1 MVGLRFADTFKLLC
15 MNLALL
21 TRKQLRLRAL
31 LAMVLVSV
39 TLTISA
45 KAQIAP
51 GTVLDQIVAV
61 VGSEPVLASEVNAVA
76 LSAMQGQPGPI
87 SDDHW
92 SRALDEL
99 VNQKVLLTRASRDTT
114 IIISEDQVN
123 RQLDQRTASLAERLG
138 GEAQL
143 VAYYGKTIDEI
154 KASFR
159 EDVRRQLMAQQFQ
172 GRYMRDITI
181 TPSEVRTWFAQ
192 IPDEDIPD
200 VPELVRVAHI
210 VKQPLPDE
218 SARDAARM
226 LTEALRDSILAEQ
239 ATLEELAARHSQD
252 PGSNENGGEYNDFNV
267 SDLVPEFGLVAST
280 LEQGGLSQVFETQF
294 GYHVMRL
301 NQRQGDIVSFNH
313 ILIRV
318 DDSDLD
324 PSSAIADLEML
335 RDSVL
340 TNRVAFEA
348 IAKRHSSDA
357 FSAPLGGYV
366 SDPRTGERDLRLEAL
381 GPLWKIVIDTMD
393 VGEVSEPVEVQLLDG
408 TRAWH
413 VILLQKRTA
422 PHRLNLETDYAL
434 LSQYALQ
441 DKRQSELEGWIQD
454 LSQSVYI
461 DIMADRY
468 RPLGGEQ

>member
-1 MVGLRFADTFKLLC
+1 MALVLATF
-15 MNLALL
+15 
-21 TRKQLRLRAL
+21 T
-31 LAMVLVSV
+31 VSV
-39 TLTISA
+39 Q
-45 KAQIAP
+45 AQIAP
-51 GTVLDQIVAV
+51 GTVLDKIVAV

-99 VNQKVLLTRASRDTT
+99 VKQKVLLARATRDTT
-114 IIISEDQVN
+114 IVVSDEQVN
-123 RQLDQRTASLAERLG
+123 RQLDARTASLAEQLG

-143 VAYYGKTIDEI
+143 AAYYGRTIDEI

-159 EDVRRQLMAQQFQ
+159 DDVRRQLMAQQFQ
-172 GRYMRDITI
+172 GRHMRDITI

-192 IPDEDIPD
+192 IPAEDIPD

-210 VKQPLPDE
+210 VKQPQPDE
-218 SARDAARM
+218 SARVAART
-226 LTEALRDSILAEQ
+226 LTEALRDSILAGQ
-239 ATLEELAARHSQD
+239 ATLEELARRHSQD
-252 PGSNENGGEYNDFNV
+252 PGSKENGGQYNDFNA

-280 LEQGGLSQVFETQF
+280 LEPGGLSQVFETPF

-318 DDSDLD
+318 DDSNLD
-324 PSSAIADLEML
+324 PASAIAELEVL
-335 RDSVL
+335 RDSVI
-340 TNRVAFEA
+340 THGVAFEA

-381 GPLWKIVIDTMD
+381 GPLWKVVIDTMD
-393 VGEVSEPVEVQLLDG
+393 VGELSAPAEVQLLDG

-413 VILLQKRTA
+413 VVLLQKRTP

-441 DKRQSELEGWIQD
+441 DKQQTELEEWVRE
-454 LSQSVYI
+454 LSRSVYI
-461 DIMADRY
+461 DITSDRY
-468 RPLGGEQ
+468 QPPGGVQ